1 MKSVLPSPTFSPPAR
16 RKRQLAILLA
26 IILAIALVNL
36 GIAVRA
42 YQLIQLDLVWSM
54 AIQQASLGSLRRI
67 AGRLSVD
74 AEATRWDLAL
84 FLIAG
89 GLLAFRRGAD
99 AALLAGGIIAAEI
112 ATAVTKIAVSGYWS
126 VGRSFLAVLEAD
138 GFPSGHAVRVSVGA
152 GLLVALFVWQ
162 TRWRW
167 PAVVLAVALAL
178 AIGWARIAV
187 RAHYP
192 TDVLGAYLLAGL
204 ILDIVLLVR
213 QKSFPPNDS

>member
-1 MKSVLPSPTFSPPAR
+1 MKSLLPSPTFNPAATTN
-16 RKRQLAILLA
+16 RQAAILLA
-26 IILAIALVNL
+26 IVLVTALVCL
-36 GIAVRA
+36 GLAVRG
-42 YQLIQLDLVWSM
+42 YRLVELDVVWSL

-67 AGRLSVD
+67 AGRLSLS
-74 AEATRWDLAL
+74 AEATRWDLAM
-84 FLIAG
+84 FLVVG

-99 AALLAGGIIAAEI
+99 GALLLGGIIAAEA

-126 VGRSFLAVLEAD
+126 TGRSLLAVLEAD

-152 GLLVALFVWQ
+152 GLLVALFAWQ

-167 PAVVLAVALAL
+167 PGVVLVVALAL

-192 TDVLGAYLLAGL
+192 SDVIGAYLLAGL
-204 ILDIVLLVR
+204 ILDFAILAR
-213 QKSFPPNDS
+213 QERSPRNHS